1 MDEML
6 LNEAE
11 MDEVTDAVI
20 LALGEIIQAEEER
33 TAIIDPQRLAQMK
46 RCYGLLQKLSAS
58 PGISLRYCLHEPFKS
73 MGSIILEA
81 DKLIFKE
88 PELLRQASLLAS
100 NMECY
105 PLVNGKVRM
114 AFTFHGLT
122 IPIE

>member
-6 LNEAE
+6 FDEAE
-11 MDEVTDAVI
+11 MDEVTDSVF
-20 LALGEIIQAEEER
+20 LALGEIIQAEDER
-33 TAIIDPQRLAQMK
+33 TAIIPRRLSQMK
-46 RCYGLLQKLSAS
+46 RCYGLLQKLSAL

-88 PELLRQASLLAS
+88 PELLRQASMLAS

-105 PLVNGKVRM
+105 PLLNGKVRM

>member
-1 MDEML
+1 MEEML
-6 LNEAE
+6 FDEAE
-11 MDEVTDAVI
+11 MDEVTDSVI
-20 LALGEIIQAEEER
+20 LALGEIIQVEEER

-46 RCYGLLQKLSAS
+46 RCYGLLLKLSAS
-58 PGISLRYCLHEPFKS
+58 PGISLRYRLHEPFKS

-88 PELLRQASLLAS
+88 PELLRQASMLAS